1 MAKKETKDMGASVK
15 ARLTGIAKQRGE
27 DVQSVLVRY
36 GVERFLYRLSES
48 EYKDRFLLKGAALF
62 SLWFDAPH
70 RPTKDLDLLGFGPSD
85 IPTLEDTIKSICG
98 VKTEDGLEFLANT
111 VSGELIREEEAY
123 QGVRIKFIAM
133 LGRARIPLQVDV
145 GFGDAV
151 TPKPEAADFPTLL
164 DFPSPRLKV
173 YPKETVVAEK
183 FEAMV
188 KFGEANG
195 RMKDFWDVNY
205 LLEEFEF
212 DGKLIQS
219 ALSATFENRETSF
232 PTVLPIAL
240 KNEFAQ
246 NSMIAARWNA
256 FIARNRIER
265 STDLSKIVRQLRAF
279 FGPIIESNEEK
290 TRFSMTWYKGRGWR
304 QGSS

>member
-15 ARLTGIAKQRGE
+15 ARLTGIAKEHGE
-27 DVQSVLVRY
+27 DVQSVLMRY
-36 GVERFLYRLSES
+36 GAERFLYRLSIS
-48 EYKDRFLLKGAALF
+48 EHRNRFLLKGAALF

-70 RPTKDLDLLGFGPSD
+70 RPTKDLDLLGYGPSD
-85 IPTLEDTIKSICG
+85 IPSLEDIVRSICG

-133 LGRARIPLQVDV
+133 LGRARIPLQVDI
-145 GFGDAV
+145 GFGDTV
-151 TPKPEAADFPTLL
+151 TPKAKAADFPTLL

-205 LLEEFEF
+205 LLEECEF
-212 DGKLIQS
+212 DGKLVQA
-219 ALSATFENRETSF
+219 ALSATFENRQTSF

-240 KNEFAQ
+240 KNEFAE
-246 NSMIAARWNA
+246 NSLIATRWNA
-256 FIARNRIER
+256 FITRNRIER
-265 STDLSKIVRQLRAF
+265 SVDLTKILRQLRAF
-279 FGPIIESNEEK
+279 FGPIIESKEEK
-290 TRFSMTWYKGRGWR
+290 NRFSMTWHKGRGWR
-304 QGSS
+304 KAGS